1 MQDTWIWIL
10 ALWVPIAG
18 ITAALC
24 LYDLT
29 GGDVEAFPEA
39 RQSRPSGSA
48 EKSSADTAYRDS
60 LD

>member
-1 MQDTWIWIL
+1 MWIWIL
-10 ALWVPIAG
+10 ALWVPVAG

-29 GGDVEAFPEA
+29 GGDSETSPRA
-39 RQSRPSGSA
+39 RQPRPAGSA
-48 EKSSADTAYRDS
+48 ENSSADAAYRDS